1 MFDIFLPKNEKKF
14 KSSLKNVLGLS
25 PKNLALYTQAF
36 RHNSVAKEI
45 KEGVKDSNERLE
57 YLGDAV
63 LNAIIAEYL
72 FRKFPYKD
80 EGFLTKMRS
89 KMVSR
94 DHLNQ
99 LSVKLGLN
107 KFLSQTSD
115 PGLRYSSMHG
125 DAFEALI
132 GAIYIDKGFS
142 YTQNFILNRI
152 LKFHVDV
159 EKILLTETDFKSKLI
174 EWSQREK
181 QPAQFKVVEE
191 DEGQTA
197 ESSSG
202 RSNGYDKQFTIAIHL
217 KGESIA
223 QAMHFSKK
231 KAEQLAAEGACIKL
245 GIKG

>member
-1 MFDIFLPKNEKKF
+1 MFDLFLPAHEKKL
-14 KSSLKNVLGLS
+14 KASLKNSLGIS
-25 PKNLALYTQAF
+25 PKNISLYTQAF

-45 KEGVKDSNERLE
+45 KEGIKDSNERLE
-57 YLGDAV
+57 YLGDSV
-63 LNAIIAEYL
+63 LNAVIADYL

-99 LSVKLGLN
+99 LSVKLGIN
-107 KFLSQTSD
+107 KFLSQTGD
-115 PGLRYSSMHG
+115 PNLKFSSMNG

-132 GAIYIDKGFS
+132 GAIYIDKGF
-142 YTQNFILNRI
+142 YAVQDFILNRI

-181 QPAQFKVVEE
+181 QEVRFNVIEE
-191 DEGQTA
+191 AG
-197 ESSSG
+197 
-202 RSNGYDKQFTIAIHL
+202 NGYDKQFVIAVTV
-217 KGESIA
+217 KGEAIA
-223 QAMHFSKK
+223 QAQHFSKK
-231 KAEQLAAEGACIKL
+231 KAEQLSAEATCIKL
-245 GIKG
+245 GIA

>member
-1 MFDIFLPKNEKKF
+1 MFDFFIPENEKKL
-14 KSSLKNVLGLS
+14 KSSLKNILGFS
-25 PKNLALYTQAF
+25 PKNLSLYNQAF

-57 YLGDAV
+57 YLGDSI
-63 LNAIIAEYL
+63 LNAVIADYL

-89 KMVSR
+89 KIVSR
-94 DHLNQ
+94 NHLNQ

-107 KFLSQTSD
+107 KFLSQSTD
-115 PGLRYSSMHG
+115 PGFKFSSMNG

-132 GAIYIDKGFS
+132 GAIYLDKGFTA
-142 YTQNFILNRI
+142 TQNFILNRI

-181 QPAQFKVVEE
+181 IEVQFRVVEE
-191 DEGQTA
+191 RG
-197 ESSSG
+197 
-202 RSNGYDKQFTIAIHL
+202 NGYDKQFMIATVV
-217 KGESIA
+217 KGEIIA
-223 QAMHFSKK
+223 QSQHFSKK
-231 KAEQLAAEGACIKL
+231 KAEQLSAETACSKL
-245 GIKG
+245 GIA

>member
-1 MFDIFLPKNEKKF
+1 MFDLFLPPAEKKL
-14 KSSLKNVLGLS
+14 KSALKNTLGIS
-25 PKNLALYTQAF
+25 PKNISLYTQAF
-36 RHNSVAKEI
+36 RHNSIAKEI
-45 KEGVKDSNERLE
+45 KEGIKDSNERLE
-57 YLGDAV
+57 YLGDSI

-107 KFLSQTSD
+107 KLLSLTND
-115 PGLRYSSMHG
+115 PNLKFSSMHG

-132 GAIYIDKGFS
+132 GAIYIDKGF
-142 YTQNFILNRI
+142 YAVQDFILNRI

-174 EWSQREK
+174 EWSQRERQEVK
-181 QPAQFKVVEE
+181 FAVVEE
-191 DEGQTA
+191 NG
-197 ESSSG
+197 
-202 RSNGYDKQFTIAIHL
+202 NGYDKQFVIAIMV
-217 KGESIA
+217 KGEAVA
-223 QAMHFSKK
+223 QAQHFSKK
-231 KAEQLAAEGACIKL
+231 KAEQLSAEAACIKL
-245 GIKG
+245 GIA

>member
-1 MFDIFLPKNEKKF
+1 MFDLFLPAHEKKL
-14 KSSLKNVLGLS
+14 KSSLKNTLGIS
-25 PKNLALYTQAF
+25 PRNISLYAQAF

-45 KEGVKDSNERLE
+45 RDGVKDSNERLE
-57 YLGDAV
+57 YLGDSV
-63 LNAIIAEYL
+63 LNAVIADYL

-99 LSVKLGLN
+99 LSVKLGIN
-107 KFLSQTSD
+107 KFLSQTND
-115 PGLRYSSMHG
+115 PNLKFSSMHG

-132 GAIYIDKGFS
+132 GAIYMDKGF
-142 YTQNFILNRI
+142 YAVQDFILNRI

-181 QPAQFKVVEE
+181 QELRFTVV
-191 DEGQTA
+191 DENG
-197 ESSSG
+197 
-202 RSNGYDKQFTIAIHL
+202 NGYDKQFVIAVMIQ
-217 KGESIA
+217 GEAVAHA
-223 QAMHFSKK
+223 QHFSKK
-231 KAEQLAAEGACIKL
+231 KAEQLSAEATCIKL
-245 GIKG
+245 GIA